1 MLPANKIANNRR
13 IEFLSFRI
21 AVLLLAVC
29 PAALD
34 ARAGEPIDTDGPDF
48 VESSEV
54 VGKGRFQFEADWSS
68 ERNRRDPAHR
78 TTLSTPTLLKLGV
91 TATVELR
98 LETAGWMR
106 VTTSPVGAAS
116 SVETGTGDTAF
127 GAKWHTQD
135 RDAAAGTPAVS
146 WILHF
151 EAPTGSDGFKGHG
164 IRPSL
169 RSVITWDLPHDLAL
183 GLMPGL
189 KYDATPDGH
198 RLVSGIF
205 GAVLN
210 KRWTETLRTFVESS
224 SPQIARSRDG
234 GVLMLWDVGAAY
246 LITNDWQ
253 IGLRAGFSA
262 NRNTSN
268 SQLLFELAGR
278 F

>member
-1 MLPANKIANNRR
+1 MTAHDA
-13 IEFLSFRI
+13 
-21 AVLLLAVC
+21 C
-29 PAALD
+29 AA
-34 ARAGEPIDTDGPDF
+34 EPIDTDGPDF

-54 VGKGRFQFEADWSS
+54 VGKGHFQFEADVVS
-68 ERNRRDPAHR
+68 ERNRRDPVHR

-98 LETAGWMR
+98 LQTAGWMR

-183 GLMPGL
+183 GLMPGF
-189 KYDATPDGH
+189 KYDSTPDGH
-198 RLVSGIF
+198 RFVSGIF

-210 KRWTETLRTFVESS
+210 KRWNENFRTFIEISA
-224 SPQIARSRDG
+224 PQIARSADG
-234 GVLMLWDVGAAY
+234 GVLMSWDVGAAY
-246 LITNDWQ
+246 LVTHDWQ
-253 IGLRAGFSA
+253 IGLRAGVAA
-262 NRNTSN
+262 NKNTPSN
-268 SQLLFELAGR
+268 FLLFEVAGR

>member
-1 MLPANKIANNRR
+1 MSLRV
-13 IEFLSFRI
+13 
-21 AVLLLAVC
+21 AVLFLAVY
-29 PAALD
+29 AAAD
-34 ARAGEPIDTDGPDF
+34 HARAGEPIDTDGPDF

-54 VGKGRFQFEADWSS
+54 VGKGRFQFEADVVS
-68 ERNRRDPAHR
+68 ERGRRDPVHR
-78 TTLSTPTLLKLGV
+78 TTLSTPTLFKLGV
-91 TATVELR
+91 TDTVELR

-106 VTTSPVGAAS
+106 VTTSPVGGAS
-116 SVETGTGDTAF
+116 TVETGIGDTAF

-146 WILHF
+146 WILQF

-169 RSVITWDLPHDLAL
+169 RSVITWDLPHDFAL

-189 KYDATPDGH
+189 KYDAAPDGH
-198 RLVSGIF
+198 RFVSGIF

-224 SPQIARSRDG
+224 SPQIAKSQDG
-234 GVLMLWDVGAAY
+234 GVLRSWDVGAAY
-246 LITNDWQ
+246 LITNDRH
-253 IGLRAGFSA
+253 IGFRAGFAA
-262 NRNTSN
+262 NRNTPN
-268 SQLLFELAGR
+268 RQLLFELAGR